1 MMYVF
6 AFVFGIVCGVLCM
19 GIASA
24 SKDEPMTE
32 EDVEELLRYID
43 EKVGEDLQDL

>member
-6 AFVFGIVCGVLCM
+6 AFIFGIACGVFCAGL
-19 GIASA
+19 ASA